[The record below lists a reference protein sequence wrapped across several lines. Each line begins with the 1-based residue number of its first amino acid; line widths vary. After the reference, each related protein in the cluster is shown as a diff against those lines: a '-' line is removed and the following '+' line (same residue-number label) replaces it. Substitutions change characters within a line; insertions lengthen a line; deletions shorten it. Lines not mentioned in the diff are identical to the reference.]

1 MEQPQI
7 MNQKGTQ
14 KAPEQGV
21 VEAIRTGSFLSE
33 HYEYL
38 RQKAFQNGI
47 LPFILHNGGRAEEAE
62 EIFHDALL
70 TLYRLVGENKY
81 KSQYSVCS
89 LLFGIGRRK
98 YISLYQKN
106 KNAILRNEN
115 YHQEHFQDL
124 VSDEKM
130 IQYIDD
136 ILQGNTER
144 ERDLE
149 MLEKALKQLDEP
161 DRSILTYFYLEK
173 KSFKEIF
180 SLLPSHFGF
189 KDSEA
194 VKKRKYYSL
203 EKLRKLMGS

>member
-1 MEQPQI
+1 MEEPQT

-14 KAPEQGV
+14 KIPEHSV
-21 VEAIRTGSFLSE
+21 VEAIRTGSLLSE
-33 HYEYL
+33 HYQYL

-70 TLYRLVGENKY
+70 TLYRLVEENKY

-106 KNAILRNEN
+106 KNAMIRNEN
-115 YHQEHFQDL
+115 YHQEYFQEL

-149 MLEKALKQLDEP
+149 LLEKALNRLEDP
-161 DRSILTYFYLEK
+161 DRSILKFFYLEK

-180 SLLPSHFGF
+180 NLLPTHYGF

-194 VKKRKYYSL
+194 VKKRKYHSL
-203 EKLRKLMGS
+203 EKLRKLMNP